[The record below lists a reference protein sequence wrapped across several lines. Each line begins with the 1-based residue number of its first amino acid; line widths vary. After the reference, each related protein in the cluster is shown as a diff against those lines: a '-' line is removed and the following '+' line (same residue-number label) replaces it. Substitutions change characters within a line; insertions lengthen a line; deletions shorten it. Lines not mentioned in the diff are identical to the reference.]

1 MTLSLSHAH
10 THTHTLTH
18 TILSHTHT
26 RSHTR
31 THTNHHRHR
40 NQIMNRQQLYSP
52 VKLKTVGTET
62 KTHLKVIKLYKRYFF
77 LKSATPL
84 SLKTQSFHPTVLIC
98 ISIWSHRELI
108 MFLFLPSRQQ
118 SQKQKS
124 QTVAS
129 CQDHLLKFYSQR
141 KMHLC
146 KNTKLNTNL
155 FFFFPFLFSSKPQ
168 QQQQYPTT
176 VNRLTEKKASFQ
188 HQHSV
193 RGHNLFTPF
202 SHSGAPSLFP

>member
-1 MTLSLSHAH
+1 MHTHTHARALFLSLTHTHCLVSLSHKHSWMTLSLSHAH

-26 RSHTR
+26 HSHTRTR

-62 KTHLKVIKLYKRYFF
+62 KTHLKVIKLYKRFFF

-84 SLKTQSFHPTVLIC
+84 SLKTQSFHPTVLTC
-98 ISIWSHRELI
+98 ISIWPHTELI
-108 MFLFLPSRQQ
+108 MFLFLPSQQQ

-141 KMHLC
+141 KI
-146 KNTKLNTNL
+146 
-155 FFFFPFLFSSKPQ
+155 
-168 QQQQYPTT
+168 
-176 VNRLTEKKASFQ
+176 
-188 HQHSV
+188 
-193 RGHNLFTPF
+193 
-202 SHSGAPSLFP
+202 PS